1 MTELSEAS
9 LCPPAGVSP
18 RKWAR
23 LASFLGALPPA
34 AASKLFAALEA
45 QSAREGAQSFDWPH
59 SRPGDEGLPPA
70 LPYGAMLDTLRM
82 RLVSGDAPFP
92 PRRRSAERAF
102 FRPFEDFLISARRG
116 RKRRARIDRA
126 SVGPIWTIL
135 LKDAACVPAARAAAG
150 LDAAI
155 AGGEAETAGLERALL
170 NAAAEGFSIL
180 VAHAEDD
187 AAFRADLSQ
196 RLGGAG
202 DQARAAALHDL
213 AEIAMLLP
221 ASDHLLATQKAFPRP
236 CSSLTEEDL
245 FAARRIYARAS
256 EEAPQAASYVLIAIA
271 ARMDAPW
278 RAMRLYYHLMR
289 AEDETL
295 PHVRADAAAIA
306 ETLFEDLEGL
316 ARALERDADDDPDT
330 EDAPARLSHFADFAG
345 GLAAEAARFDDG
357 ALLARVEACR
367 DVAAAALSRFSE
379 TALARIRRGHPVRHA
394 GGSTRLKALRPDIE
408 RPLDRA
414 VEKDAR
420 AAALFLSLAPSLGE
434 KLARP
439 ETAGSYVYDAVS
451 ETRRYAGDLVAEIRA
466 AEGPERGAA
475 RRRMDATLSAAAPLL
490 PAHEI
495 ALLKE
500 RANAAAVSA

>member
-1 MTELSEAS
+1 MIDLSEAS
-9 LCPPAGVSP
+9 LSPPAGVSP

-34 AASKLFAALEA
+34 AASRLFAALEA

-59 SRPGDEGLPPA
+59 SRPGGEGLPPD
-70 LPYGAMLDTLRM
+70 LPFGAMLDTLRI

-92 PRRRSAERAF
+92 PRRRTAQRAF
-102 FRPFEDFLISARRG
+102 FRPFEDFFISGRRG

-126 SVGPIWTIL
+126 SIGPIWAVLT
-135 LKDAACVPAARAAAG
+135 KDAACVPAAGAAAD
-150 LDAAI
+150 LEAAI
-155 AGGEAETAGLERALL
+155 ARSEADVAGLEGALL
-170 NAAAEGFSIL
+170 TAAAEGFSIL
-180 VAHAEDD
+180 IAHAEDD
-187 AAFRADLSQ
+187 AAYRTDLSA
-196 RLGGAG
+196 RLGGGG

-213 AEIAMLLP
+213 AEISMLLP
-221 ASDHLLATQKAFPRP
+221 AADHLLAAQKAFPRP
-236 CSSLTEEDL
+236 SSSLTEEDL
-245 FAARRIYARAS
+245 FAARRIYARAAQ
-256 EEAPQAASYVLIAIA
+256 EAPQAASYVLTAIA

-289 AEDETL
+289 AEDENL
-295 PHVRADAAAIA
+295 PHARADAAIIA
-306 ETLFEDLEGL
+306 ETLFDDLEGL

-330 EDAPARLSHFADFAG
+330 EDAPARLSHFADFAS
-345 GLAAEAARFDDG
+345 GLASEAARFDDG
-357 ALLARVEACR
+357 VTLSRVEACR
-367 DVAAAALSRFSE
+367 DIAAAALSRFAE
-379 TALARIRRGHPVRHA
+379 TALARVRRSHPVRHA
-394 GGSTRLKALRPDIE
+394 GGSTRLMALRPDIE

-420 AAALFLSLAPSLGE
+420 AGALFLSLAPSLGE

-439 ETAGSYVYDAVS
+439 EAAGSYVYDAVS

-466 AEGPERGAA
+466 AEGPERAAA
-475 RRRMDATLSAAAPLL
+475 RRRMDATLSAAGSLL
-490 PAHEI
+490 PDHEI